1 MDVASIQM
9 GVVEDDKDKAIEK
22 AVERIREC
30 RGADL
35 IILPEL
41 WNIGFMSFDH
51 YYSQAETESGPTLSA
66 MQTMAREMRA
76 YLHTGSFVLRE
87 GDAYYNASY
96 LLSPGGE
103 ILGSYRKVHLFA
115 FNSQESRLLTPGSQ
129 VSVVRTPLANFGLAT
144 CFDLRFPEL
153 FRRMVSQGADVFLVC
168 SAWPYPRLE
177 HWIIF
182 NRARAIEN
190 QCALISSNA
199 VGLNRNTAMVGHS
212 MIVDAWG
219 TIMASGGDEEVT
231 LRTRVDTESIH
242 EARRRFPGLAGRKE
256 WLQS

>member
-9 GVVEDDKDKAIEK
+9 EVVEDNKDGAIDKA
-22 AVERIREC
+22 VQRIREC

-35 IILPEL
+35 ILLPEL
-41 WNIGFMSFDH
+41 WNIGFMSFDD
-51 YYSQAETESGPTLSA
+51 YYDQAETERGPTLSI
-66 MQTMAREMRA
+66 MQTLAQEMRA

-96 LLSPGGE
+96 LLSPDGV
-103 ILGSYRKVHLFA
+103 ILGSYRKIHLFA
-115 FNSQESRLLTPGSQ
+115 FNSRENRLLTPGNDI
-129 VSVVRTPLANFGLAT
+129 SVIRTPLATFGLAT

-153 FRRMVSQGADVFLVC
+153 FRHMVEKGVEIFLVC

-190 QCALISSNA
+190 QCALISSNT
-199 VGLNRNTAMVGHS
+199 VGLNRNTAMAGHS

-219 TIMASGGDEEVT
+219 TIMASGGDDEVT
-231 LRTRVDTESIH
+231 LRTRVDMDLIQ

-256 WLQS
+256 WLQR

>member
-9 GVVEDDKDKAIEK
+9 SVVENDKDAAIQK
-22 AVERIREC
+22 AVKRIREC
-30 RGADL
+30 RGVDL
-35 IILPEL
+35 VILPEL
-41 WNIGFMSFDH
+41 WNIGFMSFDS
-51 YYSQAETESGPTLSA
+51 YYEQAETETGPTLSA
-66 MQTMAREMRA
+66 MQSTAKEMNC
-76 YLHTGSFVLRE
+76 YLHTGSFVLKE

-96 LLSPGGE
+96 LLSPEGE
-103 ILGSYRKVHLFA
+103 ILGSYRKIHLFA
-115 FNSQESRLLTPGSQ
+115 FNSQESRLLTPGSR
-129 VSVVRTPLANFGLAT
+129 VSVVQTPLANFGLAT

-153 FRRMVSQGADVFLVC
+153 FRRMVDQGAEIFLVC

-190 QCALISSNA
+190 QSVLISANA
-199 VGLNRNTAMVGHS
+199 VGPNHGATLTGHS

-231 LRTRVDTESIH
+231 LRSRVDTERIH
-242 EARRRFPGLAGRKE
+242 EARQRFPGLAGRKQ
-256 WLQS
+256 WLQ